1 MRKEALQVCGSI
13 SNHLRNPI
21 YVIISIIVFFLS
33 GVSAETLQVSNSTPG
48 IQNAIDAASPGE
60 EILVYPGE
68 YQENLLIDKPITITG
83 ISFGSSIPVI
93 VPKTG
98 PNAITVL
105 VDGVSLNALKIRN
118 EEGIANSCIYVESD
132 RNNITNMILTGARN
146 ADGGIVL
153 ADNKENYIYNCT
165 IINTDEAAISL
176 LNSTRNII
184 SNCTIS
190 LCRIGIDVSKS
201 IGNSGE
207 FNNINHCDYGIVHG
221 NRNTRADNPIA
232 NTVFHYNY
240 MNEPYNNTIGGP

>member
-1 MRKEALQVCGSI
+1 MK
-13 SNHLRNPI
+13 HTFRNMKRVYI
-21 YVIISIIVFFLS
+21 TQYSLYFTYVVIILLSSSSAVFCETIEVNDTQKIQDAIV
-33 GVSAETLQVSNSTPG
+33 E
-48 IQNAIDAASPGE
+48 ASPGD

-68 YQENLLIDKPITITG
+68 YHENLLIDKSITITG

-93 VPKTG
+93 VPNKG

-105 VDGVSLNALKIRN
+105 VDELSLNAFKIRN

-132 RNNITNMILTGARN
+132 RNNITNMTLVGAKN

-153 ADNKENYIYNCT
+153 IDNKENYIYNCT

-184 SNCTIS
+184 SNCTVS
-190 LCRIGIDVSKS
+190 LCRIGIDVSES

-221 NRNTRADNPIA
+221 NLNTRADNPIT
-232 NTVFHYNY
+232 NTVFHNNY
-240 MNEPYNNTIGGP
+240 MNEPYNDNLAIQ